1 MKLLVDYTQ
10 EELVNL
16 TDDQKQ
22 VLFLLECAE
31 RGVALPESIPA
42 YLESPE
48 ERDDLKEDS
57 TLFAISTGRYSSDK
71 FYFKTMEEAEAA
83 VELIRKNAV
92 SVDSTYRSGRSIY
105 YLGTKE
111 VPTIEIESVKV
122 YSADKYAQTKEEISI
137 YESQKSRIDSNNSRR
152 SKIMDE
158 QAKVMQDIDNA
169 ISDAERD
176 ITRVAELK
184 TIFEKYKTMADGN
197 HEIAVRFML
206 NAHFN
211 EVEAYED
218 DKLKNMGLTRE
229 DITKYIEK
237 SKKSEDEE

>member
-10 EELVNL
+10 NELVKL

-42 YLESPE
+42 YMESPE
-48 ERDDLKEDS
+48 EREDLQEDTS
-57 TLFAISTGRYSSDK
+57 LFAISTGRYSSDK
-71 FYFKTMEEAEAA
+71 FYFKTMELAEEA
-83 VELIRKNAV
+83 VNLIRKNAV
-92 SVDSTYRSGRSIY
+92 MVDSTYRSGRSVY

-111 VPTIEIESVKV
+111 VPIIEIESVKV

-137 YESQKSRIDSNNSRR
+137 YESQKSRIESNNSRR
-152 SKIMDE
+152 NKIMQE
-158 QAKVMQDIDNA
+158 QAGVMQEIDNA
-169 ISDAERD
+169 INDAKRD

-184 TIFEKYKTMADGN
+184 EMFDKYKKMAEGN

-206 NAHFN
+206 NAHFS
-211 EVEAYED
+211 EVEKYED
-218 DKLKNMGLTRE
+218 DKLKNMGISRA
-229 DITKYIEK
+229 DVDSYIEK
-237 SKKSEDEE
+237 TKSSEDED